1 MSTPA
6 RWTELDR
13 RRRSREI
20 ITTAIAVILAWI
32 LLFGAYYLVPFDDRT
47 GSESL
52 IRLAIG
58 IAAFVL
64 VLALELHG
72 VERDAV
78 PGLRAIQALGVTIPL
93 FLVIFAIVYL
103 SLSQASPT
111 HFSEPLDHTGALYLV
126 ITVFSTVGF
135 GDITPET
142 GGARIVVSVQ
152 MLLDLVVLGSVVRL
166 LINAAKSGLDGD
178 K

>member
-1 MSTPA
+1 MSAPS
-6 RWTELDR
+6 RFTELDR

-20 ITTAIAVILAWI
+20 LTSAISVLLAWV
-32 LLFGAYYLVPFDDRT
+32 LLFGAYYLIPFDDRT
-47 GSESL
+47 AGQSL
-52 IRLAIG
+52 IRLAFG
-58 IAAFVL
+58 IVAFIL

-72 VERDAV
+72 VKRDEV

-93 FLVIFAIVYL
+93 FLVVFAIVYL
-103 SLSQASPT
+103 SLSQSSSA

-142 GGARIVVSVQ
+142 GGARIVVSTQ
-152 MLLDLVVLGSVVRL
+152 MLLDLVVIGAVVKL
-166 LINAAKSGLDGD
+166 LLNAAKTGIGGD
-178 K
+178 E